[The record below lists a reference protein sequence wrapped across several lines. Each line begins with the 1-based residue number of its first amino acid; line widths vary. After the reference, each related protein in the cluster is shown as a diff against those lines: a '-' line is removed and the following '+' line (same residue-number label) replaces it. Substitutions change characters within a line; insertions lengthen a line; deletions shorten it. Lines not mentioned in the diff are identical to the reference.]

1 MKSRIEY
8 KFARDFRKFVERME
22 NYFNKYD
29 EITRVRD
36 IDLSMFTFEM
46 IKKKKKHR
54 KNRNFFFQ
62 EENKYSQVFFL
73 GEGNRQSLEYN
84 FIEEIDKNTTSPW
97 DNRVLQSNFP
107 LFRRVASLDQRR
119 LIVYRVSYN

>member
-46 IKKKKKHR
+46 IKKKKKT
-54 KNRNFFFQ
+54 Q
-62 EENKYSQVFFL
+62 EK
-73 GEGNRQSLEYN
+73 
-84 FIEEIDKNTTSPW
+84 
-97 DNRVLQSNFP
+97 
-107 LFRRVASLDQRR
+107 
-119 LIVYRVSYN
+119 